1 MAQRRDVP
9 NQEFK
14 LRLLASQIR
23 TVSRSVIVLR
33 KIKILKFKGLTE
45 IRLKTFLHF
54 IHTLRIG
61 RTLFA
66 LSPPACFARHDG
78 GEGWWLG
85 ADVRP
90 DIRNTMSGQAR
101 WTRRSRRER
110 PFTAFGKGRG
120 RTVRRKLPVTPG
132 PDHSRSGL
140 GKTWPARPEDR
151 RPRKCGRQRY
161 PYQRPTRICVC
172 SPGQDKTCHGCIA
185 PRERR
190 SAS

>member
-101 WTRRSRRER
+101 RTRRSRRER
-110 PFTAFGKGRG
+110 PFTAFGKCEAGRSG
-120 RTVRRKLPVTPG
+120 GNCP
-132 PDHSRSGL
+132 SRSARIIHAPVWARHGL
-140 GKTWPARPEDR
+140 QDRKTEGHANAHANDIHTRDFPHLRVFSGSR
-151 RPRKCGRQRY
+151 QNLPRVHR
-161 PYQRPTRICVC
+161 T
-172 SPGQDKTCHGCIA
+172 A
-185 PRERR
+185 
-190 SAS
+190 

>member
-1 MAQRRDVP
+1 MP

-23 TVSRSVIVLR
+23 TVSRRRDCLA
-33 KIKILKFKGLTE
+33 KNKN
-45 IRLKTFLHF
+45 IRIQRLDGNSTKNFLHF
-54 IHTLRIG
+54 IHSLRIG

-140 GKTWPARPEDR
+140 GKAWPARPEDR

-161 PYQRPTRICVC
+161 QNQRPIRILRVF
-172 SPGQDKTCHGCIA
+172 SG
-185 PRERR
+185 
-190 SAS
+190 

>member
-23 TVSRSVIVLR
+23 TVSRRRDCLA
-33 KIKILKFKGLTE
+33 KNKN
-45 IRLKTFLHF
+45 IRIQRLDGNSTKNFLHF
-54 IHTLRIG
+54 IHSLRIG

-90 DIRNTMSGQAR
+90 DIRNTMSGQAWR
-101 WTRRSRRER
+101 TDDLDAKDHSRLSEKGEAGRSGGNCLSRSARSY
-110 PFTAFGKGRG
+110 
-120 RTVRRKLPVTPG
+120 
-132 PDHSRSGL
+132 SRSGL

-161 PYQRPTRICVC
+161 PIPETYPHLRVF
-172 SPGQDKTCHGCIA
+172 SG
-185 PRERR
+185 
-190 SAS
+190 